1 VILVGEGKV
10 EEGLSLLEE
19 CCRNWR
25 QNGSK
30 LRFAAF
36 GTMVASVYAELYRK
50 ARAGGQAEWALCA
63 QKQAA
68 AYFQDAVE
76 SAAEIGAKATLARAY
91 RAWGRFY
98 QEQGDSDQARGC
110 LTAAA
115 AYFRSCGVEALAR
128 QTEED
133 QMALEEDPGAAPTG

>member
-1 VILVGEGKV
+1 MLAGIY
-10 EEGLSLLEE
+10 S
-19 CCRNWR
+19 
-25 QNGSK
+25 
-30 LRFAAF
+30 
-36 GTMVASVYAELYRK
+36 ELYRK
-50 ARAGGQAEWALCA
+50 ARAGGQAEWALSA

-68 AYFQDAVE
+68 AYFENAVE
-76 SAAEIGAKATLARAY
+76 SAAEIGAKGTLARAY

-128 QTEED
+128 QAED
-133 QMALEEDPGAAPTG
+133 DQRGLEEDPGAAPTG